1 MGVAVFSL
9 ALSKMGSFPMFFYQC
24 DHILLDGSIL
34 LAWKKQVETMKA
46 LSKKLGLRKVVLMM
60 GNSASARV
68 PNLLTQAG

>member
-1 MGVAVFSL
+1 
-9 ALSKMGSFPMFFYQC
+9 
-24 DHILLDGSIL
+24 
-34 LAWKKQVETMKA
+34 MKA